1 MKRLC
6 LILISSAVFICGC
19 QTDKQIPVTA
29 LPSSPIGAT
38 QRMTRL
44 EGDSLRADKWEAL
57 KMNWHLQVF
66 PECRDYMDVVLKAI
80 STKTAALDYS
90 RYPAATFDVRVEI
103 YQDGRIDNVAI
114 YGDTNIPPNYIQ
126 AIKDCSPFPKW
137 PDKMRA
143 IVGQEYWVMYI
154 SSGFGLTVPP
164 G

>member
-1 MKRLC
+1 MKRPC
-6 LILISSAVFICGC
+6 LILVLSAVFICGC
-19 QTDKQIPVTA
+19 QTNKQISVTA
-29 LPSSPIGAT
+29 LPSSPTGAT
-38 QRMTRL
+38 QRMPHL

-57 KMNWHLQVF
+57 KMDWHLQVF
-66 PECRDYMDVVLKAI
+66 PECRDYMAEVLKAI